1 MRALNQVERQVL
13 ALLQDYKSSLNL
25 KQIGEQL
32 VGIADHDLKVAL
44 DTLVLRDLVERID
57 TGRQV
62 IFVALAPA
70 APTSTTPAAPTAAA
84 VPEPAAVQVPHTVA
98 AMPLAIHKVST
109 TAHVHAELR
118 DRVLQLV
125 AESEED
131 GAKSQE
137 VAQALMQDQEAIKTK
152 LKSLRDKGLLCVR
165 GKALSA
171 RWFLTDAG
179 RAHLGI
185 KPLAATTEFTPGL
198 ANPAVQPI
206 DTATSTAASAVCTTL
221 ATVTEPA
228 GPRDGLSSF
237 EHAGDF
243 EPAADELLAWHQQRA
258 EQEAERRQPA
268 FALPNAMRNTGD
280 DGVADLAVAG
290 CVLIDTASFALWS
303 DGRLEIDAGSD
314 HVTLSQPATRA
325 LLDYL
330 DRVCAIEQH

>member
-1 MRALNQVERQVL
+1 MRALNAVEEQ
-13 ALLQDYKSSLNL
+13 ALTLLKAANGSLNL
-25 KQIGEQL
+25 KQMAQRMGSTT
-32 VGIADHDLKVAL
+32 AHDLKVAL
-44 DTLVLRDLVERID
+44 DTLTLRDLVERID
-57 TGRQV
+57 TGRDV
-62 IFVALAPA
+62 TFAALVSQAPA
-70 APTSTTPAAPTAAA
+70 PVPPAPPSAARDVPTVATSASPTSSAA
-84 VPEPAAVQVPHTVA
+84 EQNC
-98 AMPLAIHKVST
+98 
-109 TAHVHAELR
+109 
-118 DRVLQLV
+118 DRVLRFLKEADPEARTGREIFDALGITQSAFSLAV
-125 AESEED
+125 RALEARGQVIRTGRHNAPLYALSPSAAVALTRSDDDSGSAVPAES
-131 GAKSQE
+131 
-137 VAQALMQDQEAIKTK
+137 
-152 LKSLRDKGLLCVR
+152 
-165 GKALSA
+165 
-171 RWFLTDAG
+171 
-179 RAHLGI
+179 
-185 KPLAATTEFTPGL
+185 TPGL

-206 DTATSTAASAVCTTL
+206 DTATSTAASAVCATL

-280 DGVADLAVAG
+280 DGAADLAVTG